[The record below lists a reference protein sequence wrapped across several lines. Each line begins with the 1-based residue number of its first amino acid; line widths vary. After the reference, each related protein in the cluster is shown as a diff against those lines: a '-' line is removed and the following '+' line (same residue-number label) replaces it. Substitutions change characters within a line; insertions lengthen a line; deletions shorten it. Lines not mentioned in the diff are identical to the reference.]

1 MSETDIDRKKPDLSL
16 VIPVYN
22 EVESLPHLIAEIH
35 ESLDPTG
42 WDYEMLFV
50 DDGSKDGSFAL
61 LEEMAAADPRIVV
74 VSFRRNYGQT
84 AGFAAGFDHARADTI
99 VTLDAD
105 GQNPPADIPNL
116 VNKLNEPDGDWDVVN
131 GWRVNRK
138 DDVVRTIP
146 SKIANGLIARSSGV
160 DLHDRGCSM
169 RAFRREVVDELNL
182 YGEMHRFIPEL
193 IANAG
198 FKMTEVPVDHRARAL
213 GTSKYGL
220 SRTFRVIMDLMT
232 VTFLRKY
239 GDRPMHLFGMLG
251 LSSGAVGVII
261 SLGLAVYK
269 LLGLAMGGIDG
280 YRANVI
286 DRPLLT
292 LAVLLMILGAQFLMM
307 GLLAELLVRTYYE
320 SQNKPVYQ
328 VRTVVRAH

>member
-1 MSETDIDRKKPDLSL
+1 MKLSL

-22 EVESLPHLIAEIH
+22 EEESLPKLIGEIH

-42 WDYEMLFV
+42 WVYEMIFV
-50 DDGSKDGSFAL
+50 DDGSKDRSFAL
-61 LEEMAAADPRIVV
+61 LEAYQEQDPRIVV

-84 AGFAAGFDHARADTI
+84 AGFSAGFDHAKGEII

-116 VNKLNEPDGDWDVVN
+116 VRKLDETDEDGRPWDVVN

-138 DDVVRTIP
+138 DNVVRTLP
-146 SKIANGLIARSSGV
+146 SKIANGLIANSSGV
-160 DLHDRGCSM
+160 DLHDRGCSL
-169 RAFRREVVDELNL
+169 RAFRREVVDELHL

-198 FKMTEVPVDHRARAL
+198 FRMTEVPVDHRAREA
-213 GTSKYGL
+213 GVSKYGL

-232 VTFLRKY
+232 VLFLRKY
-239 GDRPMHLFGMLG
+239 ADRPMHLFGMLG
-251 LSSGAVGVII
+251 MSSGG
-261 SLGLAVYK
+261 LGLLIGAGLVLYK
-269 LLGLAMGGIDG
+269 LWGTVAELVRGNGFTG
-280 YRANVI
+280 YVNTQI

-292 LAVLLMILGAQFLMM
+292 LAITLIILGVQFIIM
-307 GLLAELLVRTYYE
+307 GLVAELLVRTYYE

-328 VRTVVRAH
+328 VRTVLRTE